1 MNLLLLVGIAF
12 LLLVVG
18 TLLGRYYAPDRR
30 PLERAAEEGKSY
42 VRGLVEVLD
51 GRSDRAVAEIAEA
64 LKHNTKTVEAYFALG
79 SLFRSRGEHERAVR
93 VHQAILVRRDIDKAT
108 RLKVYHQLALDF
120 RAAGFPRR
128 AAKALEMVVTQD
140 GKQAAALEELC
151 KLYEETG
158 EWERAALGQK
168 RLGKLAGRDTRAV
181 QAHLYAELAAGA
193 LEQQDLAAAR
203 KALKRALSAD
213 AGSVHALHVLGRY
226 HATREN
232 RAAAVAAWERGLRA
246 RPELAAFFVPLLE
259 DALFALGK
267 LEALDRLLD
276 ELRREQPGN
285 VQLRLAHARL
295 DAKRNPARALAEL
308 SAILDEAPGLIPAW
322 REKARLQLE
331 RGDAEELRRGFE
343 DLLALLARA
352 DRGYRCGSCGHT
364 AAAHFWRCPSCAS
377 WDSARSAWGR
387 RAGEGA
393 APPSALVRA

>member
-51 GRSDRAVAEIAEA
+51 GNSDKAVAEISEA

-79 SLFRSRGEHERAVR
+79 ALFRSRGEHERAVR

-108 RLKVYHQLALDF
+108 KLKVYHQLALDF

-128 AAKALEMVVTQD
+128 AIKALEMVVTQD

-151 KLYEETG
+151 KLYEEAG
-158 EWERAALGQK
+158 DWERAALGQK
-168 RLGKLAGRDTRAV
+168 RVGKLTGRDTRAV
-181 QAHLYAELAAGA
+181 QAHLLAELAAQG
-193 LEQQDLAAAR
+193 LEQQNLGAAR
-203 KALKRALSAD
+203 KALKRALSVSAD
-213 AGSVHALHVLGRY
+213 SVHGLQVLGRY
-226 HATREN
+226 HAARGN
-232 RAAAVAAWERGLRA
+232 QGAAVAAWERALRQ

-259 DALFALGK
+259 RAQFSLGK

-276 ELRREQPGN
+276 ELHRAHPEN
-285 VQLRLAHARL
+285 VHLRLAHARL

-322 REKARLQLE
+322 REKARLVLE
-331 RGDAEELRRGFE
+331 KGDPAELRSGFE
-343 DLLALLARA
+343 DLLGLLARA
-352 DRGYRCGSCGHT
+352 DRGYRCDGCGHT
-364 AAAHFWRCPSCAS
+364 SGELFWRCPSCAS
-377 WDSARSAWGR
+377 WDSARTAWGR
-387 RAGEGA
+387 RTGEGA
-393 APPSALVRA
+393 PAPAAAARA

>member
-1 MNLLLLVGIAF
+1 MNLLLLVGVAF

-42 VRGLVEVLD
+42 VRGLVEVLE
-51 GRSDRAVAEIAEA
+51 GRSDKAVDEIAEA

-79 SLFRSRGEHERAVR
+79 SLFRTRGEHERAVR

-128 AAKALEMVVTQD
+128 AAKALELVVTQD

-158 EWERAALGQK
+158 DWERAALGQK
-168 RLGKLAGRDTRAV
+168 RLGKLGGRDTSAV
-181 QAHLYAELAAGA
+181 QAHLYAELAAA
-193 LEQQDLAAAR
+193 SLARKDLGAAR
-203 KALKRALSAD
+203 KALKRALSAS

-226 HATREN
+226 HAERGN
-232 RAAAVAAWERGLRA
+232 GVAAIAAWERALRA

-259 DALFALGK
+259 QALFAAKK
-267 LEALDRLLD
+267 LEALDRLLE
-276 ELRREQPGN
+276 ELRAAHPEN
-285 VQLRLAHARL
+285 VHLRLAHAKL

-331 RGDAEELRRGFE
+331 SGDAEELRRGFE

-352 DRGYRCGSCGHT
+352 DRGYRCSSCGHT
-364 AAAHFWRCPSCAS
+364 SSELFWRCPSCSS
-377 WDSARSAWGR
+377 WDTARTAWGR

-393 APPSALVRA
+393 APAAAPVRA